1 MAYFGKTPFLLAI
14 LLLVIQQQST
24 TLANSSGLI
33 KVDDDNW
40 HSILEG
46 EWMVE
51 FFAPW
56 CPACRSLQ
64 PVWEDFAS
72 WSNDLGIKVG
82 QVDITSSPGLSGR
95 FMITALPTIFHVKDG
110 IFRQYKSTRTKE
122 EFLGFIEEKRWE
134 KLEPISS
141 WQSPSSVQMTLV
153 SQFYKISM
161 SLRNVMNVMLE
172 EYGIPAWAAYLIFGV
187 ATIVIGLILGL
198 LLVCIIDFIYPPGA
212 AKVPPP
218 SPKSNKKDKDSDDEF
233 TEEIQDDSQAEDAG
247 DKTDDDNKMEEDSEH
262 EPEPPKEEKAS
273 TSSKKKEKET
283 SSPKN
288 TARRRRLD

>member
-1 MAYFGKTPFLLAI
+1 
-14 LLLVIQQQST
+14 
-24 TLANSSGLI
+24 
-33 KVDDDNW
+33 
-40 HSILEG
+40 
-46 EWMVE
+46 MVE

-64 PVWEDFAS
+64 PIWEDFAS

-110 IFRQYKSTRTKE
+110 IFRQYKGTRSKE

-198 LLVCIIDFIYPPGA
+198 LLVCIIDFIYPPGG
-212 AKVPPP
+212 AKVPP
-218 SPKSNKKDKDSDDEF
+218 SLPKSNKKDKDSDDEF
-233 TEEIQDDSQAEDAG
+233 TEEIQDDSQVEDEG
-247 DKTDDDNKMEEDSEH
+247 DKTDDDNKMEEES

-283 SSPKN
+283 SSPK
-288 TARRRRLD
+288 TAARRRRLD